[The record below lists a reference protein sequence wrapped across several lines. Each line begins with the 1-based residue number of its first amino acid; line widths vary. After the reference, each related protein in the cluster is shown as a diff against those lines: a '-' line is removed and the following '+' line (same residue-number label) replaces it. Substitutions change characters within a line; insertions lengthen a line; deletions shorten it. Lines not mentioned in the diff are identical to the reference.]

1 MQSKGG
7 EAEDL
12 WVQLETGC
20 VVITDVSP
28 LPGPV
33 LISFCNYDLGGLPYG
48 EQWMPVK
55 HSMEEG
61 MLGLVLVVV
70 ELG

>member
-1 MQSKGG
+1 MEDRIIAKQGG

-33 LISFCNYDLGGLPYG
+33 LISFFNYDLGGLSCG
-48 EQWMPVK
+48 VQ
-55 HSMEEG
+55 
-61 MLGLVLVVV
+61 
-70 ELG
+70 